1 MRARTLSAALLATA
15 VVVASASAAIAQDK
29 APAAKPAEKAAAA
42 PDKAAPAKG
51 GVRRDPTG
59 KAGITPYLEAIVR
72 GDRAYGTA
80 DYSGAS
86 ESYGEAIR
94 LDPEAMLAYYRLG
107 LVHLAQGKYDEVEQI
122 LQKAAKKKGPE
133 ELEAKVLFVLAEL
146 RERTAK
152 WPLAKDAW
160 SSYSGFVEGHPKSKG
175 YADSAI
181 ERQKQIDR
189 RVKYEKDYGA
199 VKERIERRLKD
210 LEKEAEE
217 NAKKDKLN
225 K

>member
-1 MRARTLSAALLATA
+1 MRVRSVTAALLALAAFATA
-15 VVVASASAAIAQDK
+15 SSALAQDK
-29 APAAKPAEKAAAA
+29 AGAPKPADKPAVVTGGAA
-42 PDKAAPAKG
+42 DKPAPAKG
-51 GVRRDPTG
+51 GVRRDPAG
-59 KAGITPYLEAIVR
+59 KAGISPYMEAIVR

-80 DYSGAS
+80 DYAGAS

-94 LDPEAMLAYYRLG
+94 LDAEAMMAYYRLA

-122 LQKAAKKKGPE
+122 LQKAAKKK
-133 ELEAKVLFVLAEL
+133 VLFVLADL
-146 RERTAK
+146 RERTGK
-152 WPLAKDAW
+152 WQLAKDAW
-160 SSYSGFVEGHPKSKG
+160 STYSAFVEGHPKSKG
-175 YADSAI
+175 YADTAL
-181 ERQKQIDR
+181 ERQKQLDR

-199 VKERIERRLKD
+199 VKERIERRQKE